1 MLAQGLEWRRER
13 GPGVVMAKVYVSST
27 IADLR
32 QERRAVMEW
41 LVAAGHQPVHS
52 YLPNSDTVRD
62 SCLEDVDGCDLY
74 VLIVGH
80 RYGFQPA
87 QDNPEGLSITQLEFR
102 RAGQSGIPRIALL
115 RTSIPDVRLSD
126 LQDPARAP
134 LVLGFREEVA
144 RQVRPAEFSD
154 LQGLIQGL
162 STGVQ
167 AGLDKR
173 SPAAVRRGHGSGG
186 PVLRLAP
193 RPPFLAGREGLLA
206 ELEARLTASNGQPG
220 PRVVALYGLGGAGKT
235 SVAVEYAHR
244 QMGGVGV
251 AWQFG
256 AEDLAVVAAGFGE
269 LAAQLGAGDGG
280 DPVATVHGVL
290 AASPA
295 PWLLVFDNAP
305 DRASVS
311 RFVPP
316 AGPGRVLITSRNQIW
331 PPGQAVEVP
340 VLDPR
345 VAAEFLVNRTGDAD
359 RWAALELAGE
369 LGGLPLALEQAA
381 AYVQASGESLA
392 GYLAL
397 FRQRRAD
404 LLGRGEPIGYPET
417 VATTW
422 RLAFGR
428 LCQSEPE
435 ASGLLR
441 LLACC
446 APEAIPLRLL
456 LQPRPGLA
464 GRFGGE
470 VAVLARL
477 LEDPLAA
484 GDAVAALRRYSL
496 VTPATDGSVL
506 VHRLVQ
512 NVMLDQMPA
521 ERAGQ
526 WRQAA
531 AALIEAAI
539 PADTGLP
546 GTWPVC
552 AALLPHVKAALAY
565 DSAGMARI
573 ANYLGSSG
581 SYAAAR
587 DLYRE
592 ILNAQKDT
600 QEPVLDPESRG
611 IIRAARFE
619 LGRWTRHAGDPAAAK
634 EQFDALLPELERDLG
649 PEHPDTL
656 RTRGWLADLT
666 GDVGEPATARDLF
679 AELVPVDKRVLGPEH
694 EETLAASRNLAT
706 WTGEAGDPATA
717 RDQYAALLPVLVGV
731 LGPEHAET
739 LIARSNHAR
748 WTGEA
753 GDPAAARELLDALLP
768 VFRDVFGPEHPR
780 TLIARHQLARRTGQ
794 AGDPAAALELLDAL
808 LPVFQDVFGPEHPRT
823 LATRHQLARWTGQAG
838 DPVAARDQ
846 YAALLSAR
854 EHILGPEHP
863 HTLATR
869 AGLAHWT
876 GQAADPVAAR
886 DQYAALLSVREH
898 ILGPEHPDTLAA
910 RYELARWTGHA
921 GDPVASRD
929 LFAELVPVRERI
941 LGPEH
946 PDTLAARRQHARW
959 TKQAGR
965 A

>member
-1 MLAQGLEWRRER
+1 
-13 GPGVVMAKVYVSST
+13 MAKVYVSST

-32 QERRAVMEW
+32 QERRAVVEW

-52 YLPNSDTVRD
+52 YLPNSDTVRG

-87 QDNPEGLSITQLEFR
+87 QDNPEGLSVTRLEFR

-154 LQGLIQGL
+154 LQELIQGL

-173 SPAAVRRGHGSGG
+173 SPAAGRRGHGSEGL
-186 PVLRLAP
+186 VLRLAP
-193 RPPFLAGREGLLA
+193 RPLFLAGRDGLLA
-206 ELEARLTASNGQPG
+206 ELEARLTAGNGQPG

-244 QMGGVGV
+244 HLAEVRL
-251 AWQFG
+251 AWQFPAENG
-256 AEDLAVVAAGFGE
+256 AVLAAGFGE
-269 LAAQLGAGDGG
+269 LAAQLGARDGG

-340 VLDPR
+340 VLDPQ

-404 LLGRGEPIGYPET
+404 LLDRGEPIGYPET

-428 LCQSEPE
+428 LCQSVPE

-521 ERAGQ
+521 DLAGQ

-531 AALIEAAI
+531 TALIEASL
-539 PADTGLP
+539 PADTGRP
-546 GTWPVC
+546 EAWPIC
-552 AALLPHVKAALAY
+552 APLLPHALKALAE

-573 ANYLGSSG
+573 ADYLGSSG
-581 SYAAAR
+581 SYAGAR
-587 DLYRE
+587 DLYERVYE
-592 ILNAQKDT
+592 ARK
-600 QEPVLDPESRG
+600 EVLGAEHPRTLTARHEL
-611 IIRAARFE
+611 AHWARF
-619 LGRWTRHAGDPAAAK
+619 AGDPAAARD
-634 EQFDALLPELERDLG
+634 QYAALLPVYERVLG
-649 PEHPDTL
+649 PEDETTL

-666 GDVGEPATARDLF
+666 GDVGDPAAARDQYAAL
-679 AELVPVDKRVLGPEH
+679 LPVDERVLGPVH
-694 EETLAASRNLAT
+694 KETLAASRNLAT
-706 WTGEAGDPATA
+706 WTGEAGNPVAA
-717 RDQYAALLPVLVGV
+717 RDLLAERLPVEERV
-731 LGPEHAET
+731 LGPEHPATLITRANHARWTGEAGDPVAARDKFAELLPEFERVLGPEHPRTLLTRGYLARWIGEAGDPVAARDKFAELLPEFERVFDPEHLRT
-739 LIARSNHAR
+739 LIARANHAR

-753 GDPAAARELLDALLP
+753 GDPAAARDMFAAMVP
-768 VFRDVFGPEHPR
+768 VRERKSGTGHPD
-780 TLIARHQLARRTGQ
+780 TLIAR
-794 AGDPAAALELLDAL
+794 GD
-808 LPVFQDVFGPEHPRT
+808 
-823 LATRHQLARWTGQAG
+823 LARWTGEAG
-838 DPVAARDQ
+838 DPVAARDKF
-846 YAALLSAR
+846 AELLPEFER
-854 EHILGPEHP
+854 VLGPEHP
-863 HTLATR
+863 RTEVARADSAYWTER
-869 AGLAHWT
+869 AG
-876 GQAADPVAAR
+876 R
-886 DQYAALLSVREH
+886 
-898 ILGPEHPDTLAA
+898 GPGA
-910 RYELARWTGHA
+910 
-921 GDPVASRD
+921 
-929 LFAELVPVRERI
+929 
-941 LGPEH
+941 
-946 PDTLAARRQHARW
+946 
-959 TKQAGR
+959 
-965 A
+965 